1 MEVQMKMRVLADRN
15 MRVLLIGE
23 AMNVLGN
30 TAMIIVL
37 GIWVKTLTGS
47 SAAAGLIF
55 LLLGATSFLAP
66 ITGLLVDRF
75 PRRWMLII
83 NDAAT
88 AAVMALLLLVHH
100 RGEVW
105 IIYLVAGV
113 YGVSGQIYRGARGG
127 LVHSIVPDN
136 LLGDAN
142 GLLSSLSQS
151 IGIVAPLLGAGVFAA
166 WGGNIVALA
175 DIGTFIFSISS
186 YLALRITTD
195 LARPQRD
202 PAKAKARGDFTRE
215 LLAGVKHV
223 VGQPVIRRMV
233 LASVVAF
240 GGAGMI
246 DVAMFSLVSQGLHR
260 PATVIGV
267 ITSLEG
273 AGGVVAAF
281 CIGGLMRRIGEYAIA
296 CAGFV
301 LVGAGLAVSSAAT
314 LPTVVLGALLLGV
327 GLPMVLVAELTVVQ
341 RHSAAELQGRA
352 ISASDAII
360 NTPFTI
366 SIAIGAAIIGAV
378 GFRIIY
384 LGCAAAF
391 IAVAIAFLP
400 YLKTTRPE
408 PASTVLASTVPAS
421 TVPASTVPASTVP
434 ASTVPASTGPTGSG
448 PTGSGEE
455 TPAASPTT

>member
-1 MEVQMKMRVLADRN
+1 MRKRVLADRN
-15 MRVLLIGE
+15 MRVLLIGQS
-23 AMNVLGN
+23 MNMFGN
-30 TAMIIVL
+30 FALLIVL

-47 SAAAGLIF
+47 SADAGLIF
-55 LLLGATSFLAP
+55 LLLGASSFVAP
-66 ITGLLVDRF
+66 LTGLLVDRF
-75 PRRWMLII
+75 PRRWVLIG
-83 NDAAT
+83 NDTAT
-88 AAVMALLLLVHH
+88 AAVLTLLLFVHD

-142 GLLSSLSQS
+142 GLLSSLTES
-151 IGIVAPLLGAGVFAA
+151 IRIVAPLVGAGVFAA
-166 WGGNIVALA
+166 WGGNVVALA
-175 DIGTFIFSISS
+175 DIGTFIFSIGS

-215 LLAGVKHV
+215 LLAGAKHV

-260 PATVIGV
+260 SASWIGV
-267 ITSLEG
+267 ITSIEG
-273 AGGVVAAF
+273 AGGAVAAF
-281 CIGGLMRRIGEYAIA
+281 CIGALFRRIGEYAVA

-301 LVGAGLAVSSAAT
+301 LVGSGLATSSTAT
-314 LPTVVLGALLLGV
+314 LPAAIIGGLLLGI
-327 GLPMVLVAELTVVQ
+327 GLPMVLVSELTIVQ
-341 RHSAAELQGRA
+341 RHTSAELQGRA

-360 NTPFTI
+360 TTPFTI
-366 SIAIGAAIIGAV
+366 SIGIGAAIIGVA
-378 GFRIIY
+378 GYRIIY
-384 LGCAAAF
+384 LGCAAAI
-391 IAVAIAFLP
+391 IAVAIALLP
-400 YLKTTRPE
+400 YLKITRPGPAETAE
-408 PASTVLASTVPAS
+408 PAESADA
-421 TVPASTVPASTVP
+421 
-434 ASTVPASTGPTGSG
+434 
-448 PTGSGEE
+448 GEGE
-455 TPAASPTT
+455 PVASPTI